1 MKILVIG
8 AYPSKENPAK
18 GIFIRHQVEAL
29 RACGLTV
36 DVLPIYGGRGKKKYI
51 DVARR
56 LQQMIRSERYDL
68 IHAHHVYAGILAR
81 MQWKCPVVLTHHGSE
96 VFAEG
101 PVLTWMCKTITRF
114 VDGCIAVSEQCA
126 QVLGTPTV
134 VVIPCGVDMDR
145 FKPIPQTDARAELGF
160 PADRFY
166 LLFTGE
172 FDGTPKPMKRLD
184 LIQEA
189 ARILQTRF
197 PNVEILNVQNQPNE
211 RMPLFINAADVL
223 VLASESEGSPVIVKE
238 AMACNLPIV
247 SVDVGD
253 VANVIRGTDNCYLCD
268 RTAQGIAQ
276 KCGLVL
282 DRDDHRSNGRV
293 HIQDLGL
300 DRIAARL
307 IEFYEACLAKK
318 AATGMRP
325 ASQSQNL

>member
-18 GIFIRHQVEAL
+18 GIFIQHQVEAL
-29 RACGLTV
+29 RTRGLTV

-56 LQQMIRSERYDL
+56 LQHKIRTEHYDL

-81 MQWKCPVVLTHHGSE
+81 MQWKCPVVLTHHGAE

-101 PVLTWMCKTITRF
+101 PVLTWMCKTITRL

-126 QVLGTPTV
+126 QVLGDPSV
-134 VVIPCGVDMDR
+134 VVIPCGVDMER
-145 FKPIPQTDARAELGF
+145 FKPIPQAEARAQLGL
-160 PADRFY
+160 PADRLY

-172 FDGTPKPMKRLD
+172 FDGTPRPMKRLD

-189 ARILQTRF
+189 ARILQPRF

-223 VLASESEGSPVIVKE
+223 ILASESEGSPVIIKE
-238 AMACNLPIV
+238 AMACSLPIV

-253 VANVIRGTDNCYLCD
+253 VANVIRGTHNCYLCN
-268 RTAQGIAQ
+268 RSAQDIAE
-276 KCGLVL
+276 KCVLVL
-282 DRDDHRSNGRV
+282 ERDNHRSNGRV
-293 HIQDLGL
+293 IIQDYGL
-300 DRIAARL
+300 DRIASRL
-307 IEFYEACLAKK
+307 IEVYEACLAKN
-318 AATGMRP
+318 APAGMRT
-325 ASQSQNL
+325 A